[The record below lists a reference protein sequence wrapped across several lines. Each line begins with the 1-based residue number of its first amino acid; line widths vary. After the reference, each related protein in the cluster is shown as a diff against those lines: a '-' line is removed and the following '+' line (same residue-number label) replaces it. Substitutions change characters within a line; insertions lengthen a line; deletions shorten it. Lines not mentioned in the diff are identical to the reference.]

1 MPAVIRGNKAVAATL
16 LAAAIVASQAAP
28 AWASKDNGSSHSRG
42 DASAQNSA
50 GNVTV
55 GVSKAQVSGDTK
67 SGSAKTTGELT
78 SSDSSWTPPA
88 CWYEPTYSP
97 KEMEAMIGKWRTI
110 KFFGIGDFIGDVFD
124 SQYKTG
130 DPAKGGYKDYN
141 LDQEGKG
148 MFWAAVV
155 NPNRKDDPE
164 ASKCDKFPFWVE
176 NGKTPDVPMAV
187 NARILGEYASD
198 SIALP
203 STQVSMAPSGTSTVN
218 LPTWIWAP
226 GKQFTEKKVSAS
238 LAGIT
243 STAVATPVALHIESG
258 SPDATVFPASG
269 NCPINAD
276 GSIGEPYAAGKAG
289 QTPPCGVTY
298 GRAGSYSFKASIT
311 WHVSWSATNGE
322 HRPLPDSIFT
332 TPPQNVTVQEIQ
344 SINR

>member
-1 MPAVIRGNKAVAATL
+1 MAL
-16 LAAAIVASQAAP
+16 SASD
-28 AWASKDNGSSHSRG
+28 AWAGQSTTHSPGNGN
-42 DASAQNSA
+42 ATAQNSG

-55 GVSKAQVSGDTK
+55 GVSKAQTSGDK
-67 SGSAKTTGELT
+67 KQGGAKPSGELT
-78 SSDSSWTPPA
+78 SSDSNWTPPA

-97 KEMEAMIGKWRTI
+97 KEMEAMVGKWRTF
-110 KFFGIGDFIGDVFD
+110 KFFGIGDMIGDIYD

-148 MFWAAVV
+148 MFWSAVR
-155 NPNRKDDPE
+155 NPNRLDDP
-164 ASKCDKFPFWVE
+164 ASSKCDKFPFWVE
-176 NGKTPDVPMAV
+176 NGKTPDVPMAI
-187 NARILGEYASD
+187 NAKILGEYASD

-226 GKQFTEKKVSAS
+226 GNKFTEKKVTAS
-238 LAGIT
+238 LAGIS
-243 STAVATPVALHIESG
+243 STATARPVALHIEAG
-258 SPDATVFPASG
+258 TPDATVFPASG
-269 NCPINAD
+269 DCPINAD

-298 GRAGSYSFKASIT
+298 ERAGSYSFKASIT
-311 WHVSWSATNGE
+311 WKVSWSATNGE
-322 HRPLPDSIFT
+322 SGGLPDSIFT